1 MRRMISAGPPANR
14 PPHIELALPP
24 TARSRWFSSRNSAL
38 LCGAAMLLLLALTA
52 AAWAADKAN
61 TSVTLGQFSPAAAPR
76 PAPEVAFTDMDGKP
90 AGFADFRGK
99 PSVVNLWATWCQPC
113 LREMPSLER
122 LQEKLAGKLI
132 VAAISQDR
140 GGEKA
145 VTPFLAKLGLDKVKV
160 YLDPKSE
167 VGKALGVRGLP
178 TSIVLDAEGREVGR
192 VEGAAE
198 WDSEKM
204 LAVFEPLVKAAAIS
218 AKNAPATNEAS
229 APR

>member
-1 MRRMISAGPPANR
+1 MLRGVVIS
-14 PPHIELALPP
+14 
-24 TARSRWFSSRNSAL
+24 FL
-38 LCGAAMLLLLALTA
+38 LTMTT
-52 AAWAADKAN
+52 AAWAADEAN
-61 TSVTLGQFSPAAAPR
+61 PSISLGQFSPAATPL
-76 PAPEVAFTDMDGKP
+76 PAPEVIFTDIDGKP
-90 AGFADFRGK
+90 AGFADLRGK
-99 PSVVNLWATWCQPC
+99 PVVVNLWATWCQPC

-122 LQEKLAGKLI
+122 LQEKLAGKLT

-145 VTPFLAKLGLDKVKV
+145 VTPFLAKLGLDKVRV

-167 VGKALGVRGLP
+167 VGKAFGVRGLP
-178 TSIVLDAEGREVGR
+178 TSIVLDAAGREIGR

-204 LAVFEPLVKAAAIS
+204 LAVLEPLVKAAATS
-218 AKNAPATNEAS
+218 AKNAAS